1 MAIHWAE
8 PGYKAVGEYQL
19 SGIPYVTSSILAD
32 EETRT
37 ISFPRVTKSIIVR
50 NSNTGSSA
58 TTMAVGFTENGIK
71 ANPAANSNYISLDS
85 GESLSVDLRIKDLFL
100 SNSTSDSNTIQFEIL
115 AGLTD
120 ISREKMFPLTG
131 SSGFEGVG

>member
-32 EETRT
+32 EETLL
-37 ISFPRVTKSIIVR
+37 IPFPRVTKSIIIR
-50 NSNTGSSA
+50 NTNTGSWA
-58 TTMAVGFTENGIK
+58 TTMAVGFTESGVQ
-71 ANPAANSNYISLDS
+71 ANPGANSCFISLDS

-100 SNSTSDSNTIQFEIL
+100 SNSKSDSRILEFEVL

-120 ISREKMFPLTG
+120 ITREKMFTLTG
-131 SSGFEGVG
+131 SSGFLGVG